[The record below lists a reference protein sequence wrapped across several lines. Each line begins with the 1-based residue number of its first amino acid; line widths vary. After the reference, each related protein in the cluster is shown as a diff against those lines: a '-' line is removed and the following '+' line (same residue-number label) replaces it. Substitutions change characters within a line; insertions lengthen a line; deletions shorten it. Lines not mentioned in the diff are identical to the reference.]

1 MKVIN
6 NLNNFPYKA
15 TLIISLL
22 LFAFFIRVYNINY
35 DNLWFDEILSFWIS
49 DPVISI
55 EESFLR
61 HTSIEQIPFFYHL
74 ILKLNFILFSYEANY
89 GRYLSLIFNFL
100 GIIFSTLVCKKIK
113 NDNSYLLVL
122 ALLSLNIFLIGYAQE
137 MRPYSLIFFL
147 CSINLYIFCKI
158 ENTEE
163 IYKFNITYFITF
175 IFFQMLMII
184 SHPFCLIIFFSFSV
198 YLGINFLKKR
208 QNNKTLIISFYFVSI
223 FTLIYLYFLLK
234 NLGSFPDWIN
244 ETDIKFFTNFYF
256 SKFFGSRI
264 MGLIHLVSL
273 IVLSYIFFKRV
284 IKKNFVII
292 IFYIIIFLSYFL
304 PITYGYIFQPIIF
317 PRYII
322 FVLIPIVILL
332 SILSFEI
339 KNKSIKKLFIT
350 FLIMISFANHFT
362 ESTFKQFFKQRSF
375 YKPNFEEMSQIITSS
390 KIKNYFI
397 EMNFSKDVK
406 SNAYEAINNYI
417 NKININKKILPI
429 FLEKN
434 LFYNSNKS
442 KSWIICLPTVVKDKC
457 KNNEINFKDNII
469 LVKNVSG
476 IQMILINK

>member
-1 MKVIN
+1 MKIIN

-100 GIIFSTLVCKKIK
+100 GIIFSTLVCKKTK

-158 ENTEE
+158 ENTKE
-163 IYKFNITYFITF
+163 ISKFNITYFITF

-304 PITYGYIFQPIIF
+304 PILYGYIFQPIIF

-406 SNAYEAINNYI
+406 SNAYKAINNYI
-417 NKININKKILPI
+417 NKINVNKKILPI

-434 LFYNSNKS
+434 LFYNSNKN